1 MGRYTEQAK
10 LAAVQEYCAGKAGL
24 RDVAH
29 RHDVDFSC
37 LRQWVAA
44 YQIHGVA
51 GLQEKKRQRYSD
63 EFKLTVLKRMHDE
76 RLSLRQTAALF
87 DIRQFGIIGLWQR
100 HYEEG
105 AFDASS
111 KPPTKAGRP
120 RKMTTALPPVNAP
133 SIDDESRSRDEL
145 LAEVK
150 QLRMEV
156 DYPKKARC
164 LGSEEATN
172 SATEKAQ
179 IVTELRLGHSL
190 DGLLKLAGLARS
202 TFYYQQKVLQA
213 DDKYA
218 GLKDLIQTVFYEHK
232 GRYGYRRITAA
243 LRRAGHFVNHKTVQK
258 LMGQLGLKSLVRVK
272 KYRSYKGE
280 VGKAAPNIL
289 KRDFKAQHLNEKWA
303 TDVTEF
309 KVGGQKL
316 YLSPIMD
323 LYNGEIISYAIARRP
338 LYSMVDEMLEGAF
351 KKLEPH
357 EKPIL
362 HSDQGWQYR
371 MPVYQRLLN
380 EHSITCSMSRKGN
393 CYDNAAMESFF
404 GTLKSEFF
412 YLNKF
417 NNLDELHAGID
428 EYIEYYNQS
437 RIKLKLNG
445 LSPVEFRMQ
454 AAQAA

>member
-1 MGRYTEQAK
+1 M
-10 LAAVQEYCAGKAGL
+10 
-24 RDVAH
+24 
-29 RHDVDFSC
+29 
-37 LRQWVAA
+37 
-44 YQIHGVA
+44 
-51 GLQEKKRQRYSD
+51 
-63 EFKLTVLKRMHDE
+63 
-76 RLSLRQTAALF
+76 
-87 DIRQFGIIGLWQR
+87 
-100 HYEEG
+100 
-105 AFDASS
+105 
-111 KPPTKAGRP
+111 
-120 RKMTTALPPVNAP
+120 
-133 SIDDESRSRDEL
+133 
-145 LAEVK
+145 
-150 QLRMEV
+150 
-156 DYPKKARC
+156 
-164 LGSEEATN
+164 
-172 SATEKAQ
+172 
-179 IVTELRLGHSL
+179 
-190 DGLLKLAGLARS
+190 
-202 TFYYQQKVLQA
+202 
-213 DDKYA
+213 
-218 GLKDLIQTVFYEHK
+218 
-232 GRYGYRRITAA
+232 
-243 LRRAGHFVNHKTVQK
+243 QK
-258 LMGQLGLKSLVRVK
+258 LMRQLGLKSLVRVK